1 MRTLTTLVTV
11 ASCLIAINATVFA
24 SATRA
29 EDRYVPMVTFSVGDK
44 PGDLLAGSDVFL
56 TEYRFSAGDHSY
68 ALARSLRASVVRDLV
83 FIDDKLACVRA
94 QRPADPAE
102 AEDFW
107 TGDDD
112 RRDSVFRWEWANEA
126 AGLEY
131 LAAMLREACSLEPI
145 RERRQLEHEWSNRTL
160 TGAEVARAAGE
171 IGMQLPGAVLLGVL
185 SQGYYTNETEADR
198 RARSRFKRHD
208 REDVEQRIWS
218 LRLGSPKEALAALLG
233 VPDVQFTWS
242 KTGTTVNAYRLGS
255 ANRFFVGLVDGRA
268 VWVHSDYPGLIL
280 QAKIAAQR
288 EADSAK

>member
-1 MRTLTTLVTV
+1 MRTLTAVVTV

-56 TEYRFSAGDHSY
+56 TEYRFAAGDHSY

-94 QRPADPAE
+94 QRPVGPAE
-102 AEDFW
+102 AKDFW
-107 TGDDD
+107 TEGDD
-112 RRDSVFRWEWANEA
+112 RRDSVFRWEWANEV

-185 SQGYYTNETEADR
+185 SQGYYTNESEADR

-218 LRLGSPKEALAALLG
+218 LRLGSPQEGFAALLG

>member
-1 MRTLTTLVTV
+1 
-11 ASCLIAINATVFA
+11 
-24 SATRA
+24 
-29 EDRYVPMVTFSVGDK
+29 MVTFSVGDE
-44 PGDLLAGSDVFL
+44 PGDHLAGSDVFL

-112 RRDSVFRWEWANEA
+112 RRDSVFRWEWANEV

-145 RERRQLEHEWSNRTL
+145 HERRQLEHKWSNRTL

-171 IGMQLPGAVLLGVL
+171 IGMQLPGVLLLGVL
-185 SQGYYTNETEADR
+185 SQGYYTYPSEADR
-198 RARSRFKRHD
+198 RERSWFKRHD

-280 QAKIAAQR
+280 QAKIATQR

>member
-1 MRTLTTLVTV
+1 MRTLTTVVTG
-11 ASCLIAINATVFA
+11 ASYLIAINATVFA

-56 TEYRFSAGDHSY
+56 TEYRFAAGDHSY

-83 FIDDKLACVRA
+83 FIDDKLACVRT

-160 TGAEVARAAGE
+160 TGADVARAAGE
-171 IGMQLPGAVLLGVL
+171 IGMQLPGALLLGVL
-185 SQGYYTNETEADR
+185 SHGYYTYPSEADR
-198 RARSRFKRHD
+198 RERSWFKRHD

-233 VPDVQFTWS
+233 VPDVQFTWP